1 MTQLQYYIFG
11 CVIGYTIGYSFG
23 KDDQR
28 IQTNKH
34 KHTSENLHYKIC
46 DYENFIKF
54 KELTEEFNKYQ
65 KTPGQIKSIEKKNI
79 AENDLLIKKT
89 LTDLAN
95 DK

>member
-1 MTQLQYYIFG
+1 MTQIPSYIFG

-34 KHTSENLHYKIC
+34 KHTSENLQYKIC
-46 DYENFIKF
+46 DYENFIKL
-54 KELTEEFNKYQ
+54 KELTEEFKKYQ
-65 KTPGQIKSIEKKNI
+65 KKPGQIKSIENEII

-95 DK
+95 NK